1 MKNSRNIR
9 VISVALFVAMLFTVY
24 LAGCGSAPAPSTPTT
39 ASSSAAGSD
48 ASTAGTSDPKSVK
61 GNVNFFYWGSEQK
74 DMMETICENFMKEYP
89 NVKVKTALEP
99 SEQFW
104 TKMITSIATGQPAA
118 DVFWINPTY
127 AVQLMN
133 ANQLVTVQ
141 DLYDSGAIDKT
152 KFTPAALQSYTK
164 REDGKMYGVPKDFQT
179 VCLIY
184 NKGIFDEV
192 GLPHPGDDYTWDQ
205 LVSDAQKIVK
215 KDGSGKVTRY
225 GFAHNVSTMSSWYVY
240 CYTNGGKLFDPDASG
255 GKYVDTPENREAFQ
269 RAADLTFKYQVTPD
283 GQTVTEVT
291 SDEMFTNEM
300 VAMTAYVPAQIEN
313 YSKVLGDKVG
323 IAGFPYMKQ
332 KATITNCLGYGIA
345 AGTKNLETAK
355 IFISYLASKEGQE
368 PQAKALIP
376 GYQGIESEMQ
386 KKFSNMNFKIYLDA
400 GAYAVPTPV
409 EKYTGNQSRQILDTE
424 VSNILFGRKDVPTAL
439 ADAEKLIIAAVDKA
453 KATQGSK

>member
-1 MKNSRNIR
+1 MKNIRNIK
-9 VISVALFVAMLFTVY
+9 VISVVLLAAMLFTVY
-24 LAGCGSAPAPSTPTT
+24 LAGCGSAPAPSTPST
-39 ASSSAAGSD
+39 SPSGAAGSD
-48 ASTAGTSDPKSVK
+48 GSTAETSDSKNVA

-74 DMMETICENFMKEYP
+74 DMMETICENFTKEYP
-89 NVKVKTALEP
+89 NIKVKTALEP

-133 ANQLVTVQ
+133 ANQLVPVQ

-152 KFTPAALQSYTK
+152 KFTEAAIKSYTN
-164 REDGKMYGVPKDFQT
+164 REDGKIYGVPKDFQT

-192 GLPHPGDDYTWDQ
+192 GLSYPGDDYTWDQ
-205 LVSDAQKIVK
+205 MVSDAQKIMK

-225 GFAHNVSTMSSWYVY
+225 GFAHNASTMSSWYVY
-240 CYTNGGKLFDPDASG
+240 SYTNGGNVFDPDANG

-269 RAADLTFKYQVTPD
+269 KAADLTFKYQVTPN
-283 GQTVTEVT
+283 GQTVTEIT

-345 AGTKNLETAK
+345 AGTKNLETAQ
-355 IFISYLASKEGQE
+355 IFLTYLASQKGQE
-368 PQAKALIP
+368 PQAQALIP
-376 GYQGIESEMQ
+376 AYQGIESEMQ
-386 KKFSNMNFKIYLDA
+386 KKFSDMNFKIYIDA

-439 ADAEKLIIAAVDKA
+439 ADAETQIIAAVDKA
-453 KATQGSK
+453 KAALGK